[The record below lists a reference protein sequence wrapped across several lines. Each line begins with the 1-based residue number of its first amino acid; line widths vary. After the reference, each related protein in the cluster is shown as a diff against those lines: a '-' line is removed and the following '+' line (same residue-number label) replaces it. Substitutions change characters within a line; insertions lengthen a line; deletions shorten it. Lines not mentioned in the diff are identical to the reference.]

1 MKQLRGFGDVL
12 LASLISLVACA
23 CVWYLGLVIL
33 DAASTWPRLDWPLL
47 LVLAGVVVFYGLLV
61 ALPVLVV
68 FAAPAY
74 VLLLRAGRASYAT
87 AAAIG
92 VAPGVVMLCFG
103 ARAGL
108 AGVATGAAVALA
120 THRTCRVRPNDSFK
134 RTLLRGAA

>member
-12 LASLISLVACA
+12 LASLISLLACTF
-23 CVWYLGLVIL
+23 VWYVGLVVL
-33 DAASTWPRLDWPLL
+33 GAASTWPRPDWPLL
-47 LVLAGVVVFYGLLV
+47 LVLTGVVVFYGFLV

-92 VAPGVVMLCFG
+92 VAPGVAMLCFS
-103 ARAGL
+103 ARAGV
-108 AGVATGAAVALA
+108 ASVATGVAVALA
-120 THRTCRVRPNDSFK
+120 THRSCKARLNDSLK
-134 RTLLRGAA
+134 PTLLRGAA